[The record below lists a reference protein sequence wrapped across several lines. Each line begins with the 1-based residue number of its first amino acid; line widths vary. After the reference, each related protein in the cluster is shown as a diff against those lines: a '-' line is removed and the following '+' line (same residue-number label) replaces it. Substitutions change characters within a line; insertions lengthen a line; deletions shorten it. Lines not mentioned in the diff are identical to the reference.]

1 MKPRLTILLCFLAA
15 MCEGIDLQTAGV
27 AAAGIRQEFH
37 PDNQMLSYFFSAGT
51 LGLFIGAIVGGCLA
65 DRIGRKSILV
75 VSILVFGLFSLI
87 TPLAWNIETLT
98 WARFLTGFGLG
109 GALPNLVSIGS
120 ENAPPARRN
129 VYVTMIYSGTPLGG
143 AIASFA
149 SLLTPAAHW
158 SWIFIVG
165 GIVPLIVAPMIG
177 VWLEESQRFHRLK
190 SDSSGAG
197 DGAPGLLAFL
207 ADGRGAR
214 TLLLWVSFFLA
225 LLTLYLLLNW
235 LPSLLAASGVGKS
248 QVGIAMIGFNSGG
261 FLAARFIGTHLETQ
275 MRHRGVLLAF
285 IGTPLLL
292 LLAQATGQRWAV
304 ALLIAVL
311 GAAVLASQAVLYAYA
326 PLCYPTR
333 VRGTGMG
340 FAVAMGRIG
349 SIAGPLLGGSLV
361 SSGRTPSQVLTG
373 LLPIVCLGSVCAIA
387 LAWRQ
392 PPAPPIIRGRI
403 DNVVILGPT
412 NRDSRCGSI
421 DAPLHVQ
428 PRRAKF
434 TGHIVDGLLR
444 PARTGQA
451 SHERSP
457 ASRLA

>member
-15 MCEGIDLQTAGV
+15 LCEGIDLQTAGV
-27 AAAGIRQEFH
+27 AAAGIRQQFH

-51 LGLFIGAIVGGCLA
+51 LGLFIGAIVGGRLA
-65 DRIGRKSILV
+65 DRIGRKGILV
-75 VSILVFGLFSLI
+75 ASIVMFGLFSLA
-87 TPLAWNIETLT
+87 TPLAWDIETLI
-98 WARFLTGFGLG
+98 WARFLTGLGLG

-143 AIASFA
+143 AVASLA
-149 SLLTPAAHW
+149 SLLTTAAHW

-165 GIVPLIVAPMIG
+165 GIVPLVVAPMIG
-177 VWLEESQRFHRLK
+177 AWLQESRSFHRLK
-190 SDSSGAG
+190 SDAAGADAG
-197 DGAPGLLAFL
+197 SPGVFAFL

-214 TLLLWVSFFLA
+214 TVLLWVSFFLA

-248 QVGIAMIGFNSGG
+248 QVGIAMIGFNFGG
-261 FLAARFIGTHLETQ
+261 FLAALFIGTHLESR

-292 LLAQATGQRWAV
+292 LLLAQATGQGWAV

-333 VRGTGMG
+333 MRGTGMG

-361 SSGRTPSQVLTG
+361 SSGRTPPQVLTG

-392 PPAPPIIRGRI
+392 PPQVP
-403 DNVVILGPT
+403 D
-412 NRDSRCGSI
+412 
-421 DAPLHVQ
+421 
-428 PRRAKF
+428 
-434 TGHIVDGLLR
+434 
-444 PARTGQA
+444 
-451 SHERSP
+451 
-457 ASRLA
+457 